1 MQRLHSDPSLLVC
14 PDFLT
19 DPYQASRASL
29 VTPTIT
35 EAHAADL
42 LRAVWITTNNA
53 LRAQWQQQ
61 LVDDERLQAEQI
73 RLAEEAAEHLQQT
86 LRLEEETTKADERK
100 KNRSKH
106 LPIPM
111 RPRPDATDDEVLV
124 SDFALR
130 KIDKGH
136 YVELYYWTNLGIQEA
151 HSTYRTR
158 DDEGLIPTTTADGT
172 TAWVTAAGAK
182 PSSAVIADRNLSTVE
197 FAQAVPRMISALEE
211 YDWPVQRVT
220 MLARFWGA
228 IMLHRYWNSIDSI
241 AQRAILIYQEEQRRA
256 WHNAIPLPKGAWDI
270 SIIDDAALLRTYDRV
285 FRDMRRHDLAAERTV
300 SSLASLPEHLTNT
313 SFATSPYCI
322 NFCVGHTMLYLSLP

>member
-1 MQRLHSDPSLLVC
+1 MQRLHSDPSLLIC

-19 DPYQASRASL
+19 DTYQTSRASL

-35 EAHAADL
+35 EEQAADL
-42 LRAVWITTNNA
+42 LRTVWVTTNNA
-53 LRAQWQQQ
+53 LRVQWQQQ
-61 LVDDERLQAEQI
+61 LVEDECLQAEQR
-73 RLAEEAAEHLQQT
+73 RLAEEAAERVQQT

-136 YVELYYWTNLGIQEA
+136 YVELYYWTNLGIQDA

-158 DDEGLIPTTTADGT
+158 DDEGLLHTTTADGT
-172 TAWVTAAGAK
+172 TMWVTAAGAK

-211 YDWPVQRVT
+211 YDWPVQRVS

-228 IMLHRYWNSIDSI
+228 VMLHRYWNSIDPI
-241 AQRAILIYQEEQRRA
+241 AQRIYQEEQRRA

-285 FRDMRRHDLAAERTV
+285 FRDTRRQDLAVDRTV
-300 SSLASLPEHLTNT
+300 SLRAPLPNIALT
-313 SFATSPYCI
+313 
-322 NFCVGHTMLYLSLP
+322 

>member
-14 PDFLT
+14 PDFLS

-35 EAHAADL
+35 EAQAADL
-42 LRAVWITTNNA
+42 LRNVWVTTNNA
-53 LRAQWQQQ
+53 LCTQWRQQT
-61 LVDDERLQAEQI
+61 VEDERLRTEQQ
-73 RLAEEAAEHLQQT
+73 RLADEAAERHQQT
-86 LRLEEETTKADERK
+86 LQLDDETNKADERK

-111 RPRPDATDDEVLV
+111 RPRPDATDYEVLV

-136 YVELYYWTNLGIQEA
+136 YVELYYWTNIGIQEA

-158 DDEGLIPTTTADGT
+158 DDEGMVPTTSSDGST
-172 TAWVTAAGAK
+172 VWVTAAGAK

-197 FAQAVPRMISALEE
+197 FAQAVPRIVSALEE
-211 YDWPVQRVT
+211 YDWPVQRIT

-228 IMLHRYWNSIDSI
+228 VMLHRYWNSIDPL

-256 WHNAIPLPKGAWDI
+256 WHNAIPLSKGAWDI

-285 FRDMRRHDLAAERTV
+285 FRDSDIR
-300 SSLASLPEHLTNT
+300 
-313 SFATSPYCI
+313 I
-322 NFCVGHTMLYLSLP
+322 W